1 MAITIDGQR
10 VKHDTMNAVIIAV
23 VVMLGLAVA
32 RVHVVLALLIGA
44 IVGGLVGGLGID
56 GSFTAFQ
63 EGIGN
68 GASIAL
74 NYALLGAFALA
85 IANAGLPACLPNPSL
100 TGLMPM
106 TKTLKKKP

>member
-1 MAITIDGQR
+1 
-10 VKHDTMNAVIIAV
+10 MNAVIIAV

-44 IVGGLVGGLGID
+44 IVGGLVGGLGI
-56 GSFTAFQ
+56 GGAFAAFQ
-63 EGIGN
+63 DGIGN

-85 IANAGLPACLPNPSL
+85 VANAGLPRLLAESIINRIDADLSL
-100 TGLMPM
+100 IHI
-106 TKTLKKKP
+106 